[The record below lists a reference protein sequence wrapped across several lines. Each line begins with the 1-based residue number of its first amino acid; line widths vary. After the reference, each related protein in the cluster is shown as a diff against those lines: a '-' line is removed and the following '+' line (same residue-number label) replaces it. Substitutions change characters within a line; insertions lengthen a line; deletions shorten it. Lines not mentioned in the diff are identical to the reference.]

1 MGSGGKEGVFSN
13 LVKSPNVWEG
23 YLLQEGSWRE
33 DMTHRCGKDTDD
45 LE

>member
-1 MGSGGKEGVFSN
+1 MGSGGKRGMFSN
-13 LVKSPNVWEG
+13 LVKSPNVKEG

-33 DMTHRCGKDTDD
+33 DMAHRCGKGKDD